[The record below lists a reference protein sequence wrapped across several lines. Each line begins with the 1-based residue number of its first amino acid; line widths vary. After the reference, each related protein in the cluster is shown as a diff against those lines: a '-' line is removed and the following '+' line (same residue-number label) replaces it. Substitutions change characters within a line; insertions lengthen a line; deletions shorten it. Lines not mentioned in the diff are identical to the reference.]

1 MFAPA
6 IYKSKKI
13 WYTEGEQIFDKE
25 HSMQKLTD
33 KERQILDYISDTI
46 ETEGYSP
53 SVRDIS
59 QALGIRSTSTVHLY
73 LHKLEEKGYI
83 IKEQGKSRTIRVEEK
98 PRQGIPIIGSVA
110 AGTPIFAEENFDGY
124 VDFRAE
130 GYDRSKLF
138 ALHVK
143 GKSMIDAGILDGDLL
158 IVNATDY
165 AENGD
170 IVVALVDNEATVK
183 EFHKEKGHYRLQPKN
198 ESMEPIIV
206 KKCEI
211 LGKAVASLRYYK

>member
-1 MFAPA
+1 
-6 IYKSKKI
+6 
-13 WYTEGEQIFDKE
+13 
-25 HSMQKLTD
+25 MQKLTD
-33 KERQILDYISDTI
+33 KEQRMLDYISEVI

-59 QALGIRSTSTVHLY
+59 RALGIRSTSTVHLY

-83 IKEQGKSRTIRVEEK
+83 IKEQGKSRTIRVDGASA
-98 PRQGIPIIGSVA
+98 RTGVPIIGQVA
-110 AGTPIFAEENFDGY
+110 AGLPIFAEENFDGY
-124 VDFRAE
+124 IDFKAE

-143 GKSMIDAGILDGDLL
+143 GQSMIDAGILDGDLL
-158 IVNATDY
+158 IVYATDY

-198 ESMEPIIV
+198 ETMEPIIV
-206 KKCEI
+206 KNCRI
-211 LGKAVASLRYYK
+211 LGVAVASLRYYK